1 MPWRY
6 ELNAAYQNSLPK
18 GLYACSYLHQRVGVW
33 ASGSLLSPLDS
44 ASKWPLKIFVESMI
58 VGQLWS
64 WLPLQ
69 RLFWA
74 GLVNE

>member
-1 MPWRY
+1 MGEAEILQMY
-6 ELNAAYQNSLPK
+6 ELNAAYQNSLPNY
-18 GLYACSYLHQRVGVW
+18 LYAFSYLHQKVGVW
-33 ASGSLLSPLDS
+33 ASGNLLSSLDS

-69 RLFWA
+69 MIFC
-74 GLVNE
+74 